1 MRKTIA
7 KITHSGVVLPALE
20 LLEILGKKGLKIA
33 LMKMTVKEV
42 PAAGRQAFMAL
53 KELRAYILNDAEK
66 TITIT
71 RPMADYFLNNVS
83 VPDGLPLFTE
93 IINDIREPDKVEFEG
108 GGIELYDYQQTAL
121 DYILEAFNKGPFA
134 GAFYLQMDT
143 GLGKTRLGVGVIE
156 TLSVKTLIIV
166 PTKAIAAQ
174 WVAEL
179 KPLNPALVYTPTLGD
194 AYKKSL
200 IVIATIATAYKQTP
214 EFMNE
219 FGLIVIDET
228 HEYSSTCYKDIL
240 WLAQTRY
247 VLGLS
252 ATPAE
257 KADKLDTFINKFLG
271 DPISA
276 ASIPGCSVGDV
287 KFTGQVTAIKY
298 YGTDG
303 FCESVASSAGTMS
316 AICTILNVVKD
327 PRRLTL
333 VAETV
338 AELMKSHCVMVFAEL
353 RDVLPELRDALLN
366 VMPEDALYVPEILR
380 GGSNEQDM
388 ARAKRARVVLT
399 TYGYSRRG
407 VSITDM
413 TALVLATPRK
423 SGLTQIIGRI
433 LRRGSDESITRQ
445 IVDIIDMKNGLKSQF
460 TERKKIY
467 AVKGYPITTISVKAA
482 DS

>member
-7 KITHSGVVLPALE
+7 KITHSGVILPALE

-108 GGIELYDYQQTAL
+108 GGVELYDYQQTAL

-179 KPLNPALVYTPTLGD
+179 KQEAVSEDISPTLFDKNSVNSRHKRDTSVGLWH
-194 AYKKSL
+194 YESRGCSL
-200 IVIATIATAYKQTP
+200 I
-214 EFMNE
+214 
-219 FGLIVIDET
+219 
-228 HEYSSTCYKDIL
+228 
-240 WLAQTRY
+240 
-247 VLGLS
+247 
-252 ATPAE
+252 
-257 KADKLDTFINKFLG
+257 
-271 DPISA
+271 
-276 ASIPGCSVGDV
+276 
-287 KFTGQVTAIKY
+287 
-298 YGTDG
+298 
-303 FCESVASSAGTMS
+303 
-316 AICTILNVVKD
+316 
-327 PRRLTL
+327 
-333 VAETV
+333 
-338 AELMKSHCVMVFAEL
+338 
-353 RDVLPELRDALLN
+353 
-366 VMPEDALYVPEILR
+366 
-380 GGSNEQDM
+380 
-388 ARAKRARVVLT
+388 LT
-399 TYGYSRRG
+399 TLANDTGNNNSWVRQAT
-407 VSITDM
+407 SI
-413 TALVLATPRK
+413 
-423 SGLTQIIGRI
+423 
-433 LRRGSDESITRQ
+433 GSFHLQQLFVRHCAFKLFFRNQ
-445 IVDIIDMKNGLKSQF
+445 RAG
-460 TERKKIY
+460 
-467 AVKGYPITTISVKAA
+467 
-482 DS
+482 